1 MKKVLYLLCLIIFVS
16 SQVSAEEIRGA
27 STVVLSKSSVSWDGQ
42 DLPDYTPGKPEITI
56 LRITIPPGSQ
66 LPVHKHTV
74 INAGVLLDGGL
85 TVISEDGKVWRLKA
99 GESIVELVNTW
110 HYGRNEGDTPAE
122 IIMVYVGK
130 AGLPITVNKEIAPD
144 TRPVQPAVQP
154 PVQPREQP
162 LTSPAAVR

>member
-1 MKKVLYLLCLIIFVS
+1 MKKLLYLLCLTIFVS
-16 SQVSAEEIRGA
+16 SQVSAEETRGA

-56 LRITIPPGSQ
+56 LQITIPPGSQ
-66 LPVHKHTV
+66 LPVHKHPV
-74 INAGVLLDGGL
+74 INAGVLLRGGL
-85 TVISEDGKVWRLKA
+85 TVASEDGKILRLKA

-130 AGLPITVNKEIAPD
+130 TGLPITVNKEIVPD
-144 TRPVQPAVQP
+144 TRPAQPSVP
-154 PVQPREQP
+154 RPVQPRDQP
-162 LTSPAAVR
+162 LTSPSAVR

>member
-1 MKKVLYLLCLIIFVS
+1 MKKLLYLFCLTIFLS
-16 SQVSAEEIRGA
+16 SHVCAEETRGA

-42 DLPDYTPGKPEITI
+42 DLPDSTPGKQEVTI

-66 LPVHKHTV
+66 LPVHKHPV
-74 INAGVLLDGGL
+74 INAGVLLRGDL
-85 TVISEDGKVWRLKA
+85 TVVSEEGKTLRLKA

-130 AGLPITVNKEIAPD
+130 TGMPITVNKEIVPD
-144 TRPVQPAVQP
+144 TRPARPSVQP
-154 PVQPREQP
+154 PVQLQDQP
-162 LTSPAAVR
+162 LTSPSAVR